1 MPEIARAGVYLI
13 YGFDA
18 KHGKSKV
25 YIGESQNVAARLQ
38 VHATSTNG
46 PKSFWEDTVV
56 LVSQTDSL
64 TKAHV
69 QYIEAKLIAAALG
82 NIGWTL
88 ANHKLTSGKP
98 SEAAVLPQADTI
110 NMNKFII
117 QTKTLVRMLG
127 CDVFKATTGQLL
139 NAATIAGQ
147 PAASPEFRFIGT
159 GFDARAVVLSVSGEW
174 IVKANSTAKLEAQV
188 HLSDGVKKLRQ
199 QLQEA
204 GKLRPIDG
212 KLVFQEDCSFKSAS
226 TAASLVCGSAKDG
239 RNKAWKLADG
249 KTYAE
254 WEYAQAVQGP
264 EGATA

>member
-1 MPEIARAGVYLI
+1 MCIR
-13 YGFDA
+13 D
-18 KHGKSKV
+18 
-25 YIGESQNVAARLQ
+25 R
-38 VHATSTNG
+38 
-46 PKSFWEDTVV
+46 
-56 LVSQTDSL
+56 
-64 TKAHV
+64 
-69 QYIEAKLIAAALG
+69 
-82 NIGWTL
+82 
-88 ANHKLTSGKP
+88 
-98 SEAAVLPQADTI
+98 
-110 NMNKFII
+110 
-117 QTKTLVRMLG
+117 
-127 CDVFKATTGQLL
+127 ATTGQLL